1 MDVWHAILA
10 LTDDHFFQKKK
21 QKQKQQKP
29 TVFQWVPRPIQF
41 PLGPVDQLNVVAV
54 VVAVVVVVVVAFWE
68 GAATHFL
75 DRYPSDSSVHRSTI
89 ASWPAKKKASY
100 LVLPS
105 FFF

>member
-54 VVAVVVVVVVAFWE
+54 VVAVVVVVAFWE